1 VSAIERI
8 SSFDDAEWDRRL
20 YAHAEA
26 TLFHGRAWARF
37 LKSVFPALEDRS
49 LWLRVDGR
57 DHFLPLFAWRRA
69 GGLLT
74 TLHSSFPFLYGGLV
88 PTSPALSLPTM
99 LPRGAS
105 LRVTGNP
112 FAPESAAGS
121 GPSDRT
127 HLLVLPSTEE
137 AYWDEVLSTAKRNDV
152 RRLTKKG
159 VEISA
164 SRDLAEV
171 RAVYELYLGSFAR
184 WGGRPGFVYPLAYYE
199 GLLGQLGEAA
209 RFTVARHEGR
219 LLGGAFTVRANGLVH
234 YLAGYFD
241 PEARSLRPNV
251 LLQIESIQ
259 DAIRGGA
266 RCYDFLPSGG
276 HASVE
281 EFKAG
286 LGGVPTPFSLLER
299 RGPLHA
305 AVDRLRG
312 AGKGRGEGG

>member
-1 VSAIERI
+1 MSTLERI
-8 SSFDDAEWDRRL
+8 PSFDDAEWDRSL
-20 YAHAEA
+20 FAHAEA

-37 LKSVFPALEDRS
+37 LKRVFPALEDRS
-49 LWLRVDGR
+49 LWLRVAGR
-57 DHFLPLFAWRRA
+57 DHLLPLFAWRRG

-88 PTSPALSLPTM
+88 PAAPALPLATI

-105 LRVTGNP
+105 LRLTGNP
-112 FAPESAAGS
+112 FAPESGAES
-121 GPSDRT
+121 EPFDRT
-127 HLLVLPSTEE
+127 HLLVLPSNEE
-137 AYWDEVLSTAKRNDV
+137 AYWDQVLSTAKRNDV

-159 VEISA
+159 VEITA

-171 RAVYELYLGSFAR
+171 RAVYQLYLASFAR

-199 GLLGQLGEAA
+199 GLLTELGDAA

-241 PEARSLRPNV
+241 PEARALRPNV

-286 LGGVPTPFSLLER
+286 LGGVPTSFPLLER
-299 RGPLHA
+299 RGLLHA
-305 AVDRLRG
+305 GLDRLR
-312 AGKGRGEGG
+312 ALRPRRGEGG